1 MNRTIINRTI
11 DGGYEHSC
19 HKYHRAWNAMCKG
32 FHIPESEI
40 FVCGI
45 RILESWALEYGIQ
58 LKELGIVLTIRIQN
72 PSSTNLKPVP
82 GIDRY
87 MGRLQCTLSFTITE
101 CILVR
106 WLVESYGLW
115 EYRPWKW
122 RNMSRS
128 VRVCLFFCFLCLGFR
143 KKINVIVKNKS
154 TTIFHGLHSHR
165 Q

>member
-101 CILVR
+101 WILAL
-106 WLVESYGLW
+106 WFVESYGLW

-122 RNMSRS
+122 RNMSGS

-143 KKINVIVKNKS
+143 KKNKCYCKKKS
-154 TTIFHGLHSHR
+154 TTIFHGLHSYRH
-165 Q
+165 